1 MKKLFILSMLLLSFC
16 GEDTVENEIVETT
29 EVTEMT
35 YDKTYTAAQEMTIDV
50 NSKYSAELET
60 SLGNIV
66 IELFTETSPITV
78 NNFVTLSNDGYYNDV
93 IFHRVIKGFM
103 IQGGDPS
110 GTGHGD
116 MGKYPGYDFED
127 ELNNPMNYEKGIVSP
142 INQKLDGIK
151 YANKIHKNEAEINWE
166 LTSIEI
172 FNKVRAFDPF
182 PGTYTRYSSK
192 IIKVI
197 ETSLS
202 DITHNSEPGTI
213 INTDQK
219 IIIAYGNK
227 SALEIKL
234 LQKPGKRMIS
244 ANDFLNG
251 TKINV
256 GEKFGH

>member
-35 YDKTYTAAQEMTIDV
+35 YDKTYTTAQEMTIDV

-127 ELNNPMNYEKGIVSP
+127 ELNNPMNYEKGIVAMANRGPNTNGSQFFIMHADYP
-142 INQKLDGIK
+142 LPYQYTIFGKVLSGLDVVETIGNVQTGENDKPNEDVVIYNIK
-151 YANKIHKNEAEINWE
+151 
-166 LTSIEI
+166 
-172 FNKVRAFDPF
+172 
-182 PGTYTRYSSK
+182 
-192 IIKVI
+192 
-197 ETSLS
+197 
-202 DITHNSEPGTI
+202 IT
-213 INTDQK
+213 
-219 IIIAYGNK
+219 
-227 SALEIKL
+227 
-234 LQKPGKRMIS
+234 
-244 ANDFLNG
+244 NG
-251 TKINV
+251 
-256 GEKFGH
+256 